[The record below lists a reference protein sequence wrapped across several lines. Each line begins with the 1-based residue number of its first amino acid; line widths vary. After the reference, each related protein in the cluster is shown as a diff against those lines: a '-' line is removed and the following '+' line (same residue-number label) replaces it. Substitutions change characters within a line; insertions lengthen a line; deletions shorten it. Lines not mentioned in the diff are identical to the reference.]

1 METEGV
7 AQFAPY
13 PPTRSRSVAFQG
25 MLSVFSVYSHANWT
39 QRVYLPCKKIHK
51 TEKTEQTV
59 ITLKRSVSL
68 AGPKSGPCLA
78 VPPLILN
85 VSPL

>member
-13 PPTRSRSVAFQG
+13 PPTRSRSAALQG
-25 MLSVFSVYSHANWT
+25 LLSVSHANWT
-39 QRVYLPCKKIHK
+39 QRAYLPCKKIHK

-85 VSPL
+85 VSLL